1 MLIYKYM
8 LINMYTRLE
17 FAKITTNSYSITY
30 ASIFLRTTV
39 LYGNMGSDQN
49 ISRDIWCEMFWWRG
63 KGRQNILNDFI
74 AESTIMRNH
83 KIVL

>member
-1 MLIYKYM
+1 MYVPKY
-8 LINMYTRLE
+8 INLDSFFVHRIFSRLGE
-17 FAKITTNSYSITY
+17 TKHIPA
-30 ASIFLRTTV
+30 V
-39 LYGNMGSDQN
+39 LKGSDQN

-74 AESTIMRNH
+74 GESIIMRHH

>member
-1 MLIYKYM
+1 MSKY
-8 LINMYTRLE
+8 LNEQNI
-17 FAKITTNSYSITY
+17 AQK
-30 ASIFLRTTV
+30 
-39 LYGNMGSDQN
+39 GSDQN

-74 AESTIMRNH
+74 GESIIMRHH